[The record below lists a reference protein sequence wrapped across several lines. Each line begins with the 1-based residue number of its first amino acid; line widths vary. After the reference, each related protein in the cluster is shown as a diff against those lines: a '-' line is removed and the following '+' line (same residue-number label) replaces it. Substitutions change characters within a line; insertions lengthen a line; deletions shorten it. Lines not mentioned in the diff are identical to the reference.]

1 MSDLPIFLPAPDV
14 ATMTSLELVGFINDV
29 RAKKAEQEGKTFPCK
44 NFPELLHKNFI
55 AKVPK
60 VLGLSSAKFLA
71 DDTFTT
77 GKGAANTRKIY
88 KFPRREAC
96 LMAMSYDYDA
106 QARVFDRMDELEGR
120 INVNFMDFSAFKTMT
135 IAQMQTRVT
144 LAERYSFEEHGQKGS
159 GLMQLRKKEKRQIR
173 NAEDVVNKLSQLEL
187 PGFEIEMLEEV

>member
-1 MSDLPIFLPAPDV
+1 MRDLPIFLPAPDV

-77 GKGAANTRKIY
+77 GNGAANTRKIY

-159 GLMQLRKKEKRQIR
+159 GLMRLRKKEKRQIR